1 MKTSNPLHDQHLIEK
16 RVESAEIFKGNFL
29 NAFRDTVELPNGA
42 LTTREY
48 VVHPGAV
55 MIIPLLDNG
64 DLVLERQYRY
74 PMNSVMIEFPA
85 GKIEPGEDRLDCAK
99 RELLEET
106 GYTAKHWAKAGICHP
121 VISYSTE
128 LIEIWFAKGL
138 SLGRPDLDD
147 GEFVE
152 VITASCT
159 EFFEWCRDGSI
170 TDAKTLSGALWLQN
184 MLNSSWALDWS
195 E

>member
-1 MKTSNPLHDQHLIEK
+1 MINPKSNVDHHLIEK
-16 RVESAEIFKGNFL
+16 PVASTEILKGRFL
-29 NAFRDTVELPNGA
+29 HAFRDTVELPTGA
-42 LTTREY
+42 QTTREY

-55 MIIPLLDNG
+55 MIIPLLGNG

-74 PMNSVMIEFPA
+74 PMGEVMIEFPA
-85 GKIEPGEDRLDCAK
+85 GKLEPAEDRLTCAK

-106 GYTAKHWAKAGICHP
+106 GYSATHWAKAGVCHP

-138 SLGRPDLDD
+138 SLGQTNLDE

-152 VITASCT
+152 VIHASCT
-159 EFFEWCRDGSI
+159 DFFEWCRNGSI

-184 MLNSSWALDWS
+184 WLSGTWTLEWQ